1 MLVLTK
7 NDKLIAAVCRIK
19 SHHKNVGNL
28 VPKVI
33 YHNENTDICG
43 VFYDADKKILVYVYI
58 KNNNIVTA
66 YKAIP
71 IHVEY
76 SDKNRNY
83 AYSDDELRNL
93 RECDFCGEADDL
105 SCYVYFNCVNLDTE

>member
-43 VFYDADKKILVYVYI
+43 VFYDADKNNAEKFAIRI
-58 KNNNIVTA
+58 KFLIFA
-66 YKAIP
+66 SYKSFVA
-71 IHVEY
+71 
-76 SDKNRNY
+76 
-83 AYSDDELRNL
+83 
-93 RECDFCGEADDL
+93 GG
-105 SCYVYFNCVNLDTE
+105 